1 VGQVASLWGQ
11 ALGDDG
17 LVRASL
23 TRQEPAARPRS
34 RRRSLAQLLLLML
47 AAVVLWYGAAWLRRS
62 PAVESLA
69 VIAHR
74 GAPDG
79 SGEPE
84 GTIGAF
90 QAALEAGA
98 DWLEF
103 DVRRTSD
110 GVLVVLHDVTV
121 DRTTSGTG
129 PITGLTLAD
138 VQALDAGGGARIPTV
153 DEVVAVAKRAGIPI
167 LPEIKQGA
175 GTPGL
180 TGQLVDLLRA
190 SGYLAHSV
198 IQSSEAETLEELRRL
213 APEAKACWIT
223 GLGQIDLSSPP
234 ADAEYIC
241 AMGEMVMLN
250 PDMVRQ
256 AHEAGREVFAWWAGL
271 ETPITDRI
279 LESYGVD
286 GLIVD
291 DLRPFVTR

>member
-1 VGQVASLWGQ
+1 M
-11 ALGDDG
+11 
-17 LVRASL
+17 

-34 RRRSLAQLLLLML
+34 RRRSLAQLLLLVL
-47 AAVVLWYGAAWLRRS
+47 AGVVLWYGAAWLRRS
-62 PAVESLA
+62 PAAEPLA

-74 GAPDG
+74 GGADG
-79 SGEPE
+79 TGAPE
-84 GTIGAF
+84 GTIAAF
-90 QAALEAGA
+90 EAAPAAGA

-110 GVLVVLHDVTV
+110 GALVVLHDETV

-129 PITGLTLAD
+129 PIAGLTLAE
-138 VQALDAGGGARIPTV
+138 VRALDAGDGARIPTV
-153 DEVVAVAKRAGIPI
+153 EEVIDLAKRASVPI
-167 LPEIKQGA
+167 LPEIKQGV
-175 GTPGL
+175 GSPGL

-190 SGYLAHSV
+190 SGYLEYAV

-223 GLGQIDLSSPP
+223 GFGRFDILSPP
-234 ADAEYIC
+234 ADAGYIC
-241 AMGEMVMLN
+241 AMGEMVLLN

-256 AHEAGREVFAWWAGL
+256 AHEAGRKVFAWWAGL
-271 ETPITDRI
+271 ETAITDGI

-291 DLRPFVTR
+291 DLRPFETFGFK